1 MRKTP
6 FNRIAFVKLTPQGK
20 SYAMRCEREDLR
32 VGDHVEVEM
41 YAGTERSY
49 FDDGVITDISFQR
62 WDCSCHVVNHRN
74 EVSYSIDTTNGLQLI
89 RRVDV
94 TNRSNKPVE
103 QWKQEK
109 APYLNAL
116 PASARDD
123 MRAIY
128 EAVAPSDCQ
137 DAYLGD
143 GVWIRPDG
151 SLDDRGR

>member
-1 MRKTP
+1 MSKTP

-20 SYAMRCEREDLR
+20 SYAMRCERDDFS
-32 VGDHVEVEM
+32 VGDQVEVEM
-41 YAGTERSY
+41 YAGTLRSY
-49 FDDGVITDISFQR
+49 FDDGVIADISYQR
-62 WDCSCHVVNHRN
+62 WVCSCHVVNHCS
-74 EVSYSIDTTNGLQLI
+74 EVSYSIDTSNGFELI
-89 RRVDV
+89 RRVDL
-94 TNRSNKPVE
+94 TNRSTKPVE

-109 APYLNAL
+109 APYLDAL

-128 EAVAPSDCQ
+128 EAISADDGQ

-143 GVWIRPDG
+143 GVWVRPDG